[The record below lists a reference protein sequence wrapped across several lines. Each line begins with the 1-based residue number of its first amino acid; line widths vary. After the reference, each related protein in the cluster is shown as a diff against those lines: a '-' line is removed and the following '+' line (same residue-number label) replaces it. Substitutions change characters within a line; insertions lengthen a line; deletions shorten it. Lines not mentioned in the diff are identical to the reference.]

1 MRIFLIVLM
10 ACALSAFFV
19 IDVEKYGEKATDAR
33 FFKIILDTALI
44 MAFVFLVGGYV

>member
-1 MRIFLIVLM
+1 MRIFLIVFM

-33 FFKIILDTALI
+33 FFKIILDTVLI
-44 MAFVFLVGGYV
+44 IAFVFLVGGYV